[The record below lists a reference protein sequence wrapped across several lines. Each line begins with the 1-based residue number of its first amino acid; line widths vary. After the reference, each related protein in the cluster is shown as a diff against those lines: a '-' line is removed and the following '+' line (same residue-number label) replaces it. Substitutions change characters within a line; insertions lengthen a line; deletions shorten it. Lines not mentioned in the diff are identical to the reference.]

1 MKLRVLALAAA
12 LLAPAT
18 AGSAENDSLTYTIYV
33 YGFKLGVLRLELA
46 QTDSR
51 YAAAGRVTTTG
62 LMSKIAKFDFD
73 GKVKGHRENSEY
85 WPDEFSATI
94 FNKSSE
100 STVRMTYNSRT
111 PKLVEY
117 APERAARET
126 DVNPA
131 KQHGAVDLISSAYMI
146 LRDVPREQLC
156 GKSVQMFDGRR
167 RSQIREGKPI
177 ITGDKARCSGYY
189 QRLAGFSESEMA
201 EQTTFPFM
209 LFYEMQ
215 KDGNYRLMS
224 IETESVVGS
233 AKMVRR
239 D

>member
-12 LLAPAT
+12 LLAPVS
-18 AGSAENDSLTYTIYV
+18 AGAADNDSLTYEIFV
-33 YGFKLGVLRLELA
+33 YGFKLGVLRIEMA

-62 LMSKIAKFDFD
+62 LMAKIAEFEFD
-73 GKVKGHRENSEY
+73 GKVKGYRNKSGY
-85 WPDEFSATI
+85 WPADFSATI
-94 FNKSSE
+94 LRKSSE
-100 STVRMTYNSRT
+100 TAVRMTYHNRI
-111 PKLVEY
+111 PKVVEY
-117 APERAARET
+117 SPEREMKET

-131 KQHGAVDLISSAYMI
+131 EQQGAVDLISSAYMI

-156 GKSVQMFDGRR
+156 DKSIQMFDGRR
-167 RSQIREGKPI
+167 RSQIREGKPVI
-177 ITGDKARCSGYY
+177 SGDKARCSGYY
-189 QRLAGFSESEMA
+189 ERIAGFSISEMA
-201 EQTTFPFM
+201 DQTTFPFA

-215 KDGNYRLMS
+215 TDGNYRLTS

-233 AKMVRR
+233 AKMVRK